1 MIVVVETDVIAVV
14 QLHNWQQSPSDF
26 DPLADD
32 RELFAVHIVGV
43 RDDLDNRASFV
54 PYHVP
59 IRVVPYSVGDSYQA
73 YLDNLHREVVVHHMT
88 AVPVRGNLDIPV
100 KADTPVGYHNQA
112 AFQAVVVHIR
122 RTG

>member
-1 MIVVVETDVIAVV
+1 MIVAVETDVVAVE

-26 DPLADD
+26 DPLVDD
-32 RELFAVHIVGV
+32 RGLFVVHTVGV

-54 PYHVP
+54 PFHVP
-59 IRVVPYSVGDSYQA
+59 IRVDPYSVGDSYQA
-73 YLDNLHREVVVHHMT
+73 YPGNLHREAVVHHMT